1 MLMDQL
7 VSSLTMAA
15 IDSDAQLQYKI
26 PGLSLMETAGFKIWA
41 SLVTKLQKEQR
52 LVFLCG
58 GGNNGGDALVIARLA
73 FDQGYTNQVCILVGN
88 HISPSCA
95 VQREIAQAYGLP
107 TIVLGSEVSPQAA
120 KEIKEAGVVFDGLAG
135 TGLKG
140 SLQGISRTLVTLANQ
155 SSALRVAI
163 DIPSGLGDTISV
175 GEIHFIADRTCT
187 LGLSKAA
194 FYHPSSR
201 TDCGQ
206 IEILNPSF
214 PVRLLKN
221 AQAMARLVDPKE
233 VRLPGLSSSAFKNS
247 RGHIAIIGGSKSY
260 TGAVRLSARAAF
272 FSRAGLVTLFCD
284 PEVFQL
290 AATESPSVMVKALSG
305 NDDFSS
311 FSVLLAGPGWGK
323 GREALLEKL
332 FATNKPMVLDADGI
346 KAYAAIL
353 KENKRPAHG
362 PLLLTP
368 HLGELRELACSV
380 FGDQANSLGK
390 NDTTEAF
397 FSMLGKLS
405 KELDAILV
413 VKSSLVHIAGGAG
426 QLVVMEGLNPSLG
439 VAGSGDV
446 LSGITAALLGNGIGL
461 AQAAIIGSAVHQN
474 AGRLAHE
481 KLGYYDSE
489 TLLGFIGKAIGEM
502 EQ

>member
-7 VSSLTMAA
+7 VSSLAMAA

-41 SLVTKLQKEQR
+41 SLAMKLHKEQR

-73 FDQGYTNQVCILVGN
+73 FDQGYTNQVCILTGN

-95 VQREIAQAYGLP
+95 VQREIIQAYGIPSLE
-107 TIVLGSEVSPQAA
+107 LGDEVSPQAT
-120 KEIKEAGVVFDGLAG
+120 KEITEAGVVFDGLAG

-140 SLQGISRTLVTLANQ
+140 PLQGISRTLVTLANQ
-155 SSALRVAI
+155 SKALRVAI
-163 DIPSGLGDTISV
+163 DIPSGLGDTISI
-175 GEIHFIADRTCT
+175 EETHFIADHTYT
-187 LGLSKAA
+187 LGLPKAA

-201 TDCGQ
+201 KDCGQ

-214 PVRLLKN
+214 PVRLLQK
-221 AQAMARLVDPKE
+221 ARGVAILIEPKE
-233 VRLPGLSSSAFKNS
+233 VRMQSLSSAAFKNS
-247 RGHIAIIGGSKSY
+247 RGHVAIIGGSKSY
-260 TGAVRLSARAAF
+260 TGAVRLSGRAAF
-272 FSRAGLVTLFCD
+272 SSRAGLVTLYCD

-290 AATESPSVMVKALSG
+290 AATESPSVMVKPLSG
-305 NDDFSS
+305 ADDFSP
-311 FSVLLAGPGWGK
+311 FNALLAGPGWGK

-332 FATNKPMVLDADGI
+332 FSTNKPMVLDADGI
-346 KAYAAIL
+346 SAYATIL
-353 KENKRPAHG
+353 KDKKRPPHG

-380 FGDQANSLGK
+380 FGDQARSLGK
-390 NDTTEAF
+390 NDTPEAF
-397 FSMLGKLS
+397 FSMIGKLS

-413 VKSSLVHIAGGAG
+413 VKSSLVHITGVSD
-426 QLVVMEGLNPSLG
+426 QLMVMEGLNPSLG

-446 LSGITAALLGNGIGL
+446 LSGITVALLGNGIEL

-489 TLLGFIGKAIGEM
+489 TLLGFIGKAVGEM